1 MLLFKHGF
9 GISYGIVIREY
20 AGTRFLNQFL
30 RPIVLLSHL
39 PGPKPEVHLT
49 DRRTHTHTD
58 THTHTRSRV
67 AAFTSILRPSK
78 HLRQRDN
85 G

>member
-1 MLLFKHGF
+1 MSYCMLLFKHGF

-49 DRRTHTHTD
+49 DRRTHTHRH
-58 THTHTRSRV
+58 THTHD
-67 AAFTSILRPSK
+67 LEWRPLLAS
-78 HLRQRDN
+78 L
-85 G
+85 GLAST